1 MVERIA
7 LHQTRLHTPG
17 LGLDAKGVAL
27 GAKGLVLLPSIDR
40 LVMLLAA
47 YTRERSLEALMPTLS
62 MHIAKSR
69 LGTREITLEFAA
81 ESSDRMDRMAEIA
94 RLVGGF
100 TFTGTSRHFV
110 QYRDSAAPF
119 GYDAI
124 QLLSSDAALAL
135 YHTRFSQTYD
145 LERAID
151 LRGLLLRLT
160 PRVDASTKLEPGLR
174 IVVAE
179 QGLGPAF
186 VHYLVRSRVDG
197 EACVAEWPPE
207 SPLHDAPIQRWIVRI
222 PELPER
228 MRKLVLTTPGLTCF
242 VPAGQGVA
250 VEVGYGHPIELR
262 ACPLFDAAGLVL
274 IRGRGDGPWIIER
287 MPAMGSL
294 STFARVEM
302 RPHGDAATSGRTLPP
317 SPVRVPLRLLPSSAP
332 LRNVT
337 ATWVRPEQL
346 PLLRRLAYALP
357 HTTIAQASIAITAR
371 GAFIRSRAGIE
382 AIPLGT
388 FFVELSPSLYV
399 PAGYEVTPAVAPEVL
414 ARALDTPAAQVL
426 FIDTDARA
434 WAVEERAFASLE
446 TALLEAP
453 PWEPLF
459 AQSIV
464 RTLSEAPI
472 DLRVGSVGLLP
483 TLRVE
488 PPARE
493 DR

>member
-17 LGLDAKGVAL
+17 LGLDPKGVAL

-62 MHIAKSR
+62 MHIVKSR

-81 ESSDRMDRMAEIA
+81 ESSDRMDRMAETA

-100 TFTGTSRHFV
+100 AFTGTSRHFV

-160 PRVDASTKLEPGLR
+160 PRVDASTRLDPGLR
-174 IVVAE
+174 VVVAE
-179 QGLGPAF
+179 QGLGPAL
-186 VHYLVRSRVDG
+186 VHYLVRSCVEG

-207 SPLHDAPIQRWIVRI
+207 SALDDGPIQRWIVRI

-228 MRKLVLTTPGLTCF
+228 MRRLVLSTPGITCF

-250 VEVGYGHPIELR
+250 VEVGYRHPIELR
-262 ACPLFDAAGLVL
+262 ACPVFDAAGLVL
-274 IRGRGDGPWIIER
+274 LRGRGDGPWTIGR
-287 MPAMGSL
+287 LPAMGPL
-294 STFARVEM
+294 TTFARVEI
-302 RPHGDAATSGRTLPP
+302 RARGEIASSDRTFPP
-317 SPVRVPLRLLPSSAP
+317 SAIRVPLRLLPSSAP

-357 HTTIAQASIAITAR
+357 HTTIVQAAIATTPR

-382 AIPLGT
+382 AIPIGT
-388 FFVELSPSLYV
+388 FFVELSPNLYV

-414 ARALDTPAAQVL
+414 ARALDTPAGHVV
-426 FIDTDARA
+426 FIDADARA
-434 WAVEERAFASLE
+434 WAVDERAFVSLE

-453 PWEPLF
+453 RWEPLVG
-459 AQSIV
+459 QGIE
-464 RTLSEAPI
+464 RTLAEAPI
-472 DLRVGSVGLLP
+472 DLRVSSVGMLP
-483 TLRVE
+483 ALGIE
-488 PPARE
+488 PLPRG
-493 DR
+493 D